1 MRMMIALVI
10 FGILLLFS
18 SFYFGV
24 KFFDGKLVEDSYNA
38 AIEYDKKKKI
48 INDNDIS
55 IVINSIKF
63 DDKFC
68 RIAGDVKNADN
79 IVSLKLDSPST
90 KLSISQNVEI
100 KNGKFIIELK
110 DITEGNYLIVTEVKV
125 KDELVRLEKPV
136 YIKK

>member
-79 IVSLKLDSPST
+79 IVSLKFDSPST

-110 DITEGNYLIVTEVKV
+110 DITEGNYLIVAEVKV

>member
-110 DITEGNYLIVTEVKV
+110 DITEGNYLIVAEVKV